1 MRITMMLSVTPSR
14 GTPTQSAAADGSV
27 YATSVSLLEH
37 AEALRVQAVELAAM
51 ITGAADQAAGA
62 SMPSKDAAALVKG
75 LIRARDQRT
84 KFFPRSLF
92 SEPAWEILLEL
103 YAAEV
108 AQRRVSVSQL
118 CVTAGLSATTGLRWL
133 STLEA
138 IRLVIR
144 VADPLDARRSFVSLT
159 SEGRRS
165 MESFVDSIQGALV
178 DA

>member
-1 MRITMMLSVTPSR
+1 MMLSVTS
-14 GTPTQSAAADGSV
+14 PTGIPMKSAAADGFP
-27 YATSVSLLEH
+27 YATSVSLLER
-37 AEALRVQAVELAAM
+37 AEALRVQAVELAAI
-51 ITGAADQAAGA
+51 ITGAADHAAGA
-62 SMPSKDAAALVKG
+62 LMPVRGDAAAMVKR
-75 LIRARDQRT
+75 LIRARGQRT

-138 IRLVIR
+138 IHLVIR

-159 SEGRRS
+159 SEGQRS
-165 MESFVDSIQGALV
+165 MESVVDSIQDALL

>member
-1 MRITMMLSVTPSR
+1 MQNATA
-14 GTPTQSAAADGSV
+14 GGAG

-37 AEALRVQAVELAAM
+37 AEALRAQAVELAAI
-51 ITGAADQAAGA
+51 ITGVADQAAGP
-62 SMPSKDAAALVKG
+62 SMPGKDTAALVKG

-103 YAAEV
+103 YTAEV

-118 CVTAGLSATTGLRWL
+118 CVTAGLPATTGLRWL

-138 IRLVIR
+138 NRLVIR
-144 VADPLDARRSFVSLT
+144 IADPLDARRSFVSLT
-159 SEGRRS
+159 SEGRQS
-165 MESFVDSIQGALV
+165 MESFVDSLEDALF
-178 DA
+178 DAYPQPATALLPLSRPSA